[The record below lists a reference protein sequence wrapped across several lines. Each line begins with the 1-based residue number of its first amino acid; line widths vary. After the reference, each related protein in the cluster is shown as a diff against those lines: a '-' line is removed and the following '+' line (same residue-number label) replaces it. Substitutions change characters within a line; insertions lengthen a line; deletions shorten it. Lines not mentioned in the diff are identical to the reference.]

1 MTRLPLLVA
10 AAALPL
16 ATLAACAADQSPG
29 DPEAEPTPDP
39 TTEEHETTGDEP
51 TDDAPSADD
60 LEHSSLTIGLTY
72 VEDIQFA
79 PFYVAL
85 ERGYY
90 EEAGLDVTLE
100 HHGWDGGLFTSL
112 IAGQEDLVYAGG
124 AEAAEQR
131 LNSAEPL
138 VSVATF
144 YQEHPVGLIA
154 LAESGI
160 ASAEDLQG
168 ATIGVPGRYGETWFG
183 LLAILDDAGLSEDD
197 VTIEEIGFTQQADL
211 MAGNVDAAM
220 GYLNNDAVRLE
231 DNGYEIATI
240 SVPAESLVGVG
251 LITLEE
257 TLTEQGDAVAAAVEA
272 TLRGVRDVIEDPEAA
287 VEISAGYVP
296 DLDREDGRTAA
307 LSALEATV
315 PLFGEVDPAADPG
328 DLGALGRQDPHAW
341 QATLDLL
348 AEHGIASGDLPAEQL
363 WTDSALP

>member
-1 MTRLPLLVA
+1 MRRLALFTV

-16 ATLAACAADQSPG
+16 ATLAACATDDAQAP
-29 DPEAEPTPDP
+29 AEPPADP
-39 TTEEHETTGDEP
+39 TTDPAGPD
-51 TDDAPSADD
+51 SAAE
-60 LEHSSLTIGLTY
+60 LTSLTIGLTY

-85 ERGYY
+85 QRGYY
-90 EEAGLDVTLE
+90 EAAGLDVTLD

-112 IAGQEDLVYAGG
+112 IAGHEDLVYAGG

-131 LNSAEPL
+131 LNSADPL

-154 LAESGI
+154 LTESGI
-160 ASAEDLQG
+160 ESAEDLDG

-183 LLAILDDAGLSEDD
+183 LLAILDAAGLSEED

-231 DNGYEIATI
+231 EHGYELATI
-240 SVPAESLVGVG
+240 AAPAESLVSVG

-257 TLTEQGDAVAAAVEA
+257 TLAEEGESIAAAVEA
-272 TLRGVRDVIEDPEAA
+272 TLRGVRDVIEDPDAA

-296 DLDREDGRTAA
+296 DLDREDGRAAA

-315 PLFGEVDPAADPG
+315 PLFGEVDPAAAPD
-328 DLGALGRQDPHAW
+328 DLGTLGQQDPQAW

-348 AEHGIASGDLPAEQL
+348 AAHDIASGDLPAEQL